1 MRQTGTEAPT
11 NLRLKGIIVCD
22 GLLRLCRLASDNF
35 GNDLDRFVVYLA
47 VISAGA
53 SHFQRDPK
61 LRSRYAGEEP
71 LPDDLRLGIS
81 RRAIADSVGL
91 PRETVRRKIAGLI
104 AEGHVVEEGG
114 LVKARGPVVE
124 QGRNQ
129 EFLIAAL
136 KEFARTADDLRRAD
150 KD

>member
-1 MRQTGTEAPT
+1 MQPGTQAPA
-11 NLRLKGIIVCD
+11 NLRLKGIVVCD
-22 GLLRLCRLASDNF
+22 GLLRLCRLASDVF

-47 VISAGA
+47 VISAST
-53 SHFQRDPK
+53 SHFQRDPE
-61 LRSRYAGEEP
+61 LRARYSAEEA

-104 AEGHVVEEGG
+104 ADGHVVEDGG

-124 QGRNQ
+124 QGRNL
-129 EFLIAAL
+129 EFLLAAL
-136 KEFARTADDLRRAD
+136 KEFARIAAELKRAD
-150 KD
+150 KG